1 MDMSGNQAAMAA
13 NGKKEEN
20 IKDFEQSEQAI
31 KKQEKGQSTVKEY
44 VYNVS
49 AAVSNAILVTLGMG
63 LLLQTIAGFIHWG
76 PMVQMGAVTKVI
88 LPAAFG
94 AAIASQ
100 MKTNTMV
107 MFSAMAA
114 STVGAN
120 AVFFTTTPMVLKTMT
135 GFSSAQVAGSAVMTT
150 GQPISAVLAGIVAVL
165 FGKWLSGKTPLDM
178 IIVPAATTI
187 VGTVAGYYLAI
198 VTTPFLVWVGHGI
211 ASMVAV
217 NPIIGTAVVA
227 MAFGAMTMTPASAA
241 ALAVA
246 IGATGITSADA
257 AGAILVG
264 TTAVFVSYPAMSWQE
279 NKIGATIAQGIV
291 TPKIQFPN
299 VIKNPMIL
307 IPPMI
312 GAAIAAP
319 IATMVFH
326 ITVPFTMAGIGFNSF
341 IVPLALFGKS
351 VASFAAYMGVA
362 VIIPVVISF
371 FTYWAMRKMNWIKAG
386 QTHLDMI

>member
-1 MDMSGNQAAMAA
+1 MDMAQNPSQVRRDDSV
-13 NGKKEEN
+13 
-20 IKDFEQSEQAI
+20 KDFEQAEEQMFEQEN
-31 KKQEKGQSTVKEY
+31 KKTPVKEM

-135 GFSSAQVAGSAVMTT
+135 GFSSAQVAGSTVMTT
-150 GQPISAVLAGIVAVL
+150 GQPISAVLAGVIAVV

-187 VGTVAGYYLAI
+187 VGTVSGYYLAI
-198 VTTPFLVWVGHGI
+198 VTTPFLVWLGHSI
-211 ASMVAV
+211 ASMILV
-217 NPIIGTAVVA
+217 NPIIGSAVVA

-246 IGATGITSADA
+246 IGATGITSPEA

-264 TTAVFVSYPAMSWQE
+264 TTAVFVSYPAMSFHE

-312 GAAIAAP
+312 GATIAAP
-319 IATMVFH
+319 IATMMFH
-326 ITVPFTMAGIGFNSF
+326 VTVPFTMAGIGFNSF
-341 IVPLALFGKS
+341 IVPLALAGKS
-351 VASFAAYMGVA
+351 MPMFIAYMIVA
-362 VIIPVVISF
+362 VAMPVVISF
-371 FTYWAMRKMNWIKAG
+371 FTYWAMRKMNWIKKD
-386 QTHLDMI
+386 QMHLDMI

>member
-1 MDMSGNQAAMAA
+1 MAQNAITAEQVKSASNKKSAAVD
-13 NGKKEEN
+13 KES
-20 IKDFEQSEQAI
+20 IRD
-31 KKQEKGQSTVKEY
+31 TVYK
-44 VYNVS
+44 VS

-63 LLLQTIAGFIHWG
+63 LLLQTIAGFIHWA
-76 PMVQMGAVTKVI
+76 PMVQMGAITKVM

-114 STVGAN
+114 SAVGAN
-120 AVFFTTTPMVLKTMT
+120 AVFFTDKAVQGVTAT
-135 GFSSAQVAGSAVMTT
+135 GYAGAQAAGSAIITT
-150 GQPISAVLAGIVAVL
+150 GQPISAVLAGLIAVL

-178 IIVPAATTI
+178 VIVPAATTI
-187 VGTVAGYYLAI
+187 VGTVAGYYLAA
-198 VTTPFLVWVGHGI
+198 VTTPILVAIGAFI
-211 ASMVAV
+211 ASSVAV

-227 MAFGAMTMTPASAA
+227 MVFGALTMTPASAA

-246 IGATGITSADA
+246 IGATGVTSPEA
-257 AGAILVG
+257 AGAILIG
-264 TTAVFVSYPAMSWQE
+264 TTAVFVGFPAMSFHE

-299 VIKNPMIL
+299 LTENPALI

-326 ITVPFTMAGIGFNSF
+326 VTAPFAMAGIGFNSF
-341 IVPLALFGKS
+341 IVPLALAGS
-351 VASFAAYMGVA
+351 NPVAFAAYMGVGVA
-362 VIIPVVISF
+362 VPVVVSLIG
-371 FTYWAMRKMNWIKAG
+371 YRIMRKIGWAKP
-386 QTHLDMI
+386 QQLHLEMI

>member
-1 MDMSGNQAAMAA
+1 MAQNAITARQVKSASNKKSAAVD
-13 NGKKEEN
+13 KES
-20 IKDFEQSEQAI
+20 IRD
-31 KKQEKGQSTVKEY
+31 TVYK
-44 VYNVS
+44 VS

-63 LLLQTIAGFIHWG
+63 LLLQTIAGFIHWA
-76 PMVQMGAVTKVI
+76 PMVQMGAITKVM

-114 STVGAN
+114 SAVGAN
-120 AVFFTTTPMVLKTMT
+120 AVFFTDKAVQGVTAT
-135 GFSSAQVAGSAVMTT
+135 GYAGAQAAGSAIITT
-150 GQPISAVLAGIVAVL
+150 GQPISAVLAGLIAVL

-178 IIVPAATTI
+178 VIVPAATTI
-187 VGTVAGYYLAI
+187 VGTVAGYYLAA
-198 VTTPFLVWVGHGI
+198 VTTPILVAIGAFI
-211 ASMVAV
+211 ASSVAV

-227 MAFGAMTMTPASAA
+227 MVFGALTMTPASAA

-246 IGATGITSADA
+246 IGATGVTSPEA
-257 AGAILVG
+257 AGAILIG
-264 TTAVFVSYPAMSWQE
+264 TTAVFVGFPAMSFHE

-299 VIKNPMIL
+299 LTENPALI

-326 ITVPFTMAGIGFNSF
+326 VTAPFAMAGIGFNSF
-341 IVPLALFGKS
+341 IVPLALAGS
-351 VASFAAYMGVA
+351 NPVAFAAYMGVGVA
-362 VIIPVVISF
+362 VPVVVSF
-371 FTYWAMRKMNWIKAG
+371 IGYRIMRKIGWAKP
-386 QTHLDMI
+386 QQLHLEMI

>member
-1 MDMSGNQAAMAA
+1 MAQNAITAKQVKSASNKKSAAVD
-13 NGKKEEN
+13 KES
-20 IKDFEQSEQAI
+20 IRD
-31 KKQEKGQSTVKEY
+31 TVYK
-44 VYNVS
+44 VS

-63 LLLQTIAGFIHWG
+63 LLLQTIAGFIHWA
-76 PMVQMGAVTKVI
+76 PMVQMGAITKVM

-114 STVGAN
+114 SAVGAN
-120 AVFFTTTPMVLKTMT
+120 AVFFTDKAVQGVTAT
-135 GFSSAQVAGSAVMTT
+135 GYAGAQAAGSAIITT
-150 GQPISAVLAGIVAVL
+150 GQPISAVLAGLIAVL

-178 IIVPAATTI
+178 VIVPAATTI
-187 VGTVAGYYLAI
+187 VGTVAGYYLAA
-198 VTTPFLVWVGHGI
+198 VTTPILVAIGAFI
-211 ASMVAV
+211 ASSVAV

-227 MAFGAMTMTPASAA
+227 MVFGALTMTPASAA

-246 IGATGITSADA
+246 IGATGVTSPEA
-257 AGAILVG
+257 AGAILIG
-264 TTAVFVSYPAMSWQE
+264 TTAVFVGFPAMSFHE

-299 VIKNPMIL
+299 LTENPAL
-307 IPPMI
+307 IITPMI

-326 ITVPFTMAGIGFNSF
+326 VTAPFAMAGIGFNSF
-341 IVPLALFGKS
+341 IVPLALAGS
-351 VASFAAYMGVA
+351 NPVAFAAYMGVGVA
-362 VIIPVVISF
+362 VPVVVSF
-371 FTYWAMRKMNWIKAG
+371 IGYRIMRKIGWAKP
-386 QTHLDMI
+386 QQLHLEMI

>member
-1 MDMSGNQAAMAA
+1 MAQNA
-13 NGKKEEN
+13 ITAEQVKSASNKKSVAVDKES
-20 IKDFEQSEQAI
+20 IRD
-31 KKQEKGQSTVKEY
+31 TVYK
-44 VYNVS
+44 VS

-63 LLLQTIAGFIHWG
+63 LLLQTIAGFIHWA
-76 PMVQMGAVTKVI
+76 PMVQMGAITKVM

-114 STVGAN
+114 SAVGAN
-120 AVFFTTTPMVLKTMT
+120 AVFFTDKAVQGVTAT
-135 GFSSAQVAGSAVMTT
+135 GYAGAQAAGSAIITT
-150 GQPISAVLAGIVAVL
+150 GQPISAVLAGLIAVL

-178 IIVPAATTI
+178 VIVPAATTI
-187 VGTVAGYYLAI
+187 VGTVAGYYLAA
-198 VTTPFLVWVGHGI
+198 VTTPILVAIGAFI
-211 ASMVAV
+211 ASSVAV

-227 MAFGAMTMTPASAA
+227 MVFGALTMTPASAA

-246 IGATGITSADA
+246 IGATGVTSPEA
-257 AGAILVG
+257 AGAILIG
-264 TTAVFVSYPAMSWQE
+264 TTAVFVGFPAMSFHE

-299 VIKNPMIL
+299 LTENPALI

-326 ITVPFTMAGIGFNSF
+326 VTAPFAMAGIGFNSF
-341 IVPLALFGKS
+341 IVPLALAGS
-351 VASFAAYMGVA
+351 NPVAFAAYMGVGVA
-362 VIIPVVISF
+362 VPVVVSF
-371 FTYWAMRKMNWIKAG
+371 IGYRIMRKIGWAKP
-386 QTHLDMI
+386 QQLHLEMI

>member
-1 MDMSGNQAAMAA
+1 MAQNSVSSQKMVIDKDTVIA
-13 NGKKEEN
+13 DIVQSKISIKE
-20 IKDFEQSEQAI
+20 
-31 KKQEKGQSTVKEY
+31 T

-63 LLLQTIAGFIHWG
+63 LLLQTIAGFIDWA
-76 PMVQMGAVTKVI
+76 PMVQMGAITKVM

-107 MFSAMAA
+107 MFAAMAA

-120 AVFFTTTPMVLKTMT
+120 AVFFSDKAVQGVTAT
-135 GFSSAQVAGSAVMTT
+135 GYAGAQLAGSTIITT
-150 GQPISAVLAGIVAVL
+150 GQPISAVLAGLIAVL

-178 IIVPAATTI
+178 VIVPAATTI
-187 VGTVAGYYLAI
+187 VGTVAGYYLAM
-198 VTTPFLVWVGHGI
+198 VTTPLLVAIGKII
-211 ASMVAV
+211 ASSVAI

-227 MAFGAMTMTPASAA
+227 MTFGALTMTPASAA

-246 IGATGITSADA
+246 IGATGITSTEA
-257 AGAILVG
+257 AGAILIG
-264 TTAVFVSYPAMSWQE
+264 TTAVFVGFPAMSFQE

-299 VIKNPMIL
+299 LTQNPALI

-319 IATMVFH
+319 IATIVFH
-326 ITVPFTMAGIGFNSF
+326 VTAPFTMAGIGFNSF
-341 IVPLALFGKS
+341 IVPLALAGSNFN
-351 VASFAAYMGVA
+351 AFIAYMVIGVI
-362 VIIPVVISF
+362 VPIVVSF
-371 FTYWAMRKMNWIKAG
+371 VGYRIMRKMGWAKPE
-386 QTHLDMI
+386 QLHLEMI

>member
-1 MDMSGNQAAMAA
+1 MAQNAITAEQVKSASNKKSAAVD
-13 NGKKEEN
+13 KES
-20 IKDFEQSEQAI
+20 IRD
-31 KKQEKGQSTVKEY
+31 TVYK
-44 VYNVS
+44 VS

-63 LLLQTIAGFIHWG
+63 LLLQTIAGFIHWA
-76 PMVQMGAVTKVI
+76 PMVQMGAITKVM

-114 STVGAN
+114 SAVGAN
-120 AVFFTTTPMVLKTMT
+120 AVFFTDKAVQGVTAT
-135 GFSSAQVAGSAVMTT
+135 GYAGAQAAGSAIITT
-150 GQPISAVLAGIVAVL
+150 GQPISAVLAGLIAVL

-178 IIVPAATTI
+178 VIVPAATTI
-187 VGTVAGYYLAI
+187 VGTVAGYYLAA
-198 VTTPFLVWVGHGI
+198 VTTPILVAIGAFI
-211 ASMVAV
+211 ASSVAV

-227 MAFGAMTMTPASAA
+227 MVFGALTMTPASAA

-246 IGATGITSADA
+246 IGATGVTSPEA
-257 AGAILVG
+257 AGAILIG
-264 TTAVFVSYPAMSWQE
+264 TTAVFVGFPAMSFHE
-279 NKIGATIAQGIV
+279 NKIGSTIAQGIV

-299 VIKNPMIL
+299 LTENPALI

-326 ITVPFTMAGIGFNSF
+326 VTAPFAMAGIGFNSF
-341 IVPLALFGKS
+341 IVPLALAGS
-351 VASFAAYMGVA
+351 NPVAFAAYMGVGVA
-362 VIIPVVISF
+362 VPVVVSF
-371 FTYWAMRKMNWIKAG
+371 IGYRIMRKIGWAKP
-386 QTHLDMI
+386 QQLHLEMI

>member
-1 MDMSGNQAAMAA
+1 MAQNAITAKQVKSASNKKSAAVD
-13 NGKKEEN
+13 KES
-20 IKDFEQSEQAI
+20 IRD
-31 KKQEKGQSTVKEY
+31 TVYK
-44 VYNVS
+44 VS

-63 LLLQTIAGFIHWG
+63 LLLQTIAGFIHWA
-76 PMVQMGAVTKVI
+76 PMVQMGAITKVM

-114 STVGAN
+114 SAVGAN
-120 AVFFTTTPMVLKTMT
+120 AVFFTDKAVQGVTAT
-135 GFSSAQVAGSAVMTT
+135 GYAGAQAAGSAIITT
-150 GQPISAVLAGIVAVL
+150 GQPISAVLAGLIAVL

-178 IIVPAATTI
+178 VIVPAATTI
-187 VGTVAGYYLAI
+187 VGTVAGYYLAA
-198 VTTPFLVWVGHGI
+198 VTTPILVAIGAFI
-211 ASMVAV
+211 ASSVAV

-227 MAFGAMTMTPASAA
+227 MVFGALTMTPASAA

-246 IGATGITSADA
+246 IGATGVTSPEA
-257 AGAILVG
+257 AGAILIG
-264 TTAVFVSYPAMSWQE
+264 TTAVFVGFPAMSFHE

-299 VIKNPMIL
+299 LTENPALI

-326 ITVPFTMAGIGFNSF
+326 VTAPFAMAGIGFNSF
-341 IVPLALFGKS
+341 IVPLALAGS
-351 VASFAAYMGVA
+351 NPVAFAAYMGVGVA
-362 VIIPVVISF
+362 VPVVVSF
-371 FTYWAMRKMNWIKAG
+371 IGYRIMRKIGWAKP
-386 QTHLDMI
+386 QQLHLEMI

>member
-1 MDMSGNQAAMAA
+1 MASD
-13 NGKKEEN
+13 NRKESVREM
-20 IKDFEQSEQAI
+20 
-31 KKQEKGQSTVKEY
+31 

-63 LLLQTIAGFIHWG
+63 LLLQTIAGFIHWA
-76 PMVQMGAVTKVI
+76 PMVQLGAITKI
-88 LPAAFG
+88 MLPAAFG

-107 MFSAMAA
+107 MFAAMAA

-120 AVFFTTTPMVLKTMT
+120 AVFFTTSAMKLSTVT
-135 GFSSAQVAGSAVMTT
+135 GFASAQAPGAAVMTT
-150 GQPISAVLAGIVAVL
+150 GQPISAVLAGLVAVL

-178 IIVPAATTI
+178 IIVPALTTI

-198 VTTPFLVWVGHGI
+198 WTTPILVAIGQFI
-211 ASMVAV
+211 TSSVAL
-217 NPIIGTAVVA
+217 NPVIGTACVA

-241 ALAVA
+241 AMAVA
-246 IGATGITSADA
+246 IGATGVTSPAA
-257 AGAILVG
+257 AGAMIIG
-264 TTAVFVSYPAMSWQE
+264 TTAVFVAYPAMSFQE
-279 NKIGATIAQGIV
+279 NKIGATIAQGLV

-299 VIKNPMIL
+299 IIKNPLLL

-319 IATMVFH
+319 IATLIFKVSVSFEY
-326 ITVPFTMAGIGFNSF
+326 AGIGFNSF
-341 IVPLALFGKS
+341 IVPLALLKS
-351 VASFAAYMGVA
+351 NVGIFAAYMVFGVVVPAA
-362 VIIPVVISF
+362 VAFVV
-371 FTYWAMRKMNWIKAG
+371 YWIMRRAGWIKAG

>member
-1 MDMSGNQAAMAA
+1 MAQNAITAKQVKSASNKKSAAVD
-13 NGKKEEN
+13 KES
-20 IKDFEQSEQAI
+20 IRD
-31 KKQEKGQSTVKEY
+31 TVYK
-44 VYNVS
+44 VS

-63 LLLQTIAGFIHWG
+63 LLLQTIAGFIHWA
-76 PMVQMGAVTKVI
+76 PMVQMGAITKVM

-114 STVGAN
+114 SAVGAN
-120 AVFFTTTPMVLKTMT
+120 AVFFTDKAVQGVTAT
-135 GFSSAQVAGSAVMTT
+135 GYAGAQAAGSAIITT
-150 GQPISAVLAGIVAVL
+150 GQPISAVLAGLIAVL

-178 IIVPAATTI
+178 VIVPDATTI
-187 VGTVAGYYLAI
+187 VGTVAGYYLAA
-198 VTTPFLVWVGHGI
+198 VTTPILVAIGAFI
-211 ASMVAV
+211 ASSVAV

-227 MAFGAMTMTPASAA
+227 MVFGALTMTPASAA

-246 IGATGITSADA
+246 IGATGVTSPEA
-257 AGAILVG
+257 AGAILIG
-264 TTAVFVSYPAMSWQE
+264 TTAVFVGFPAMSFHE

-299 VIKNPMIL
+299 LTENPALI

-326 ITVPFTMAGIGFNSF
+326 VTAPFAMAGIGFNSF
-341 IVPLALFGKS
+341 IVPLALAGS
-351 VASFAAYMGVA
+351 NPVAFAAYMGVGVA
-362 VIIPVVISF
+362 VPVVVSF
-371 FTYWAMRKMNWIKAG
+371 IGYRIMRKIGWAKP
-386 QTHLDMI
+386 QQLHLEMI

>member
-1 MDMSGNQAAMAA
+1 MAQNA
-13 NGKKEEN
+13 ITAEQVKSASYKKSVAVDKES
-20 IKDFEQSEQAI
+20 IRD
-31 KKQEKGQSTVKEY
+31 TVYK
-44 VYNVS
+44 VS

-63 LLLQTIAGFIHWG
+63 LLLQTIAGFIHWA
-76 PMVQMGAVTKVI
+76 PMVQMGAITKVM

-114 STVGAN
+114 SAVGAN
-120 AVFFTTTPMVLKTMT
+120 AVFFTDKAVQGVTAT
-135 GFSSAQVAGSAVMTT
+135 GYAGAQAAGSAIITT
-150 GQPISAVLAGIVAVL
+150 GQPISAVLAGLIAVL

-178 IIVPAATTI
+178 VIVPAATTI
-187 VGTVAGYYLAI
+187 VGTVAGYYLAA
-198 VTTPFLVWVGHGI
+198 VTTPILVAIGAFI
-211 ASMVAV
+211 ASSVAV

-227 MAFGAMTMTPASAA
+227 MVFGALTMTPASAA

-246 IGATGITSADA
+246 IGATGVTSPEA
-257 AGAILVG
+257 AGAILIG
-264 TTAVFVSYPAMSWQE
+264 TTAVFVGFPAMSFHE

-299 VIKNPMIL
+299 LTENPALI

-326 ITVPFTMAGIGFNSF
+326 VTAPFAMAGIGFNSF
-341 IVPLALFGKS
+341 IVPLALAGS
-351 VASFAAYMGVA
+351 NPVAFAAYMGVGVA
-362 VIIPVVISF
+362 VPVVVSF
-371 FTYWAMRKMNWIKAG
+371 IGYRIMRKIGWAKP
-386 QTHLDMI
+386 QQLHLEMI

>member
-1 MDMSGNQAAMAA
+1 MAQNAITAKQVKSASNKKSAAVD
-13 NGKKEEN
+13 KES
-20 IKDFEQSEQAI
+20 ISD
-31 KKQEKGQSTVKEY
+31 TVYK
-44 VYNVS
+44 VS

-63 LLLQTIAGFIHWG
+63 LLLQTIAGFIHWA
-76 PMVQMGAVTKVI
+76 PMVQMGAITKVM

-114 STVGAN
+114 SAVGAN
-120 AVFFTTTPMVLKTMT
+120 AVFFTDKAVQGVTAT
-135 GFSSAQVAGSAVMTT
+135 GYAGAQAAGSAIITT
-150 GQPISAVLAGIVAVL
+150 GQPISAVLAGLIAVL

-178 IIVPAATTI
+178 VIVPAATTI
-187 VGTVAGYYLAI
+187 VGTVAGYYLAA
-198 VTTPFLVWVGHGI
+198 VTTPILVAIGAFI
-211 ASMVAV
+211 ASSVAV

-227 MAFGAMTMTPASAA
+227 MVFGALTMTPASAA

-246 IGATGITSADA
+246 IGATGVTSPEA

-264 TTAVFVSYPAMSWQE
+264 TTAVFVGFPAMSFHE

-299 VIKNPMIL
+299 LTENPALI

-326 ITVPFTMAGIGFNSF
+326 VTAPFAMAGIGFNSF
-341 IVPLALFGKS
+341 IVPLALAGS
-351 VASFAAYMGVA
+351 NPVAFAAYMGVGVA
-362 VIIPVVISF
+362 VPVVVSF
-371 FTYWAMRKMNWIKAG
+371 IGYRIMRKIGWAKP
-386 QTHLDMI
+386 QQLHLEMI

>member
-1 MDMSGNQAAMAA
+1 MAQNAITAEQVKSASNKKSAAVD
-13 NGKKEEN
+13 KES
-20 IKDFEQSEQAI
+20 IRD
-31 KKQEKGQSTVKEY
+31 TVYK
-44 VYNVS
+44 VS

-63 LLLQTIAGFIHWG
+63 LLLQTIAGFIHWA
-76 PMVQMGAVTKVI
+76 PMVQMGAITKVM

-114 STVGAN
+114 SAVGAN
-120 AVFFTTTPMVLKTMT
+120 AVFFTDKAVQGVTAT
-135 GFSSAQVAGSAVMTT
+135 GYAGAQAAGSAIITT
-150 GQPISAVLAGIVAVL
+150 GQPISAVLAGLIAVL

-178 IIVPAATTI
+178 VIVPAATTI
-187 VGTVAGYYLAI
+187 VGTVAGYYLAA
-198 VTTPFLVWVGHGI
+198 VTTPILVAIGAFI
-211 ASMVAV
+211 ASSVAV

-227 MAFGAMTMTPASAA
+227 MVFGALTMTPASAA

-246 IGATGITSADA
+246 IGATGVTSPEA
-257 AGAILVG
+257 AGAILIG
-264 TTAVFVSYPAMSWQE
+264 TTAVFVGFPAMSFHE

-299 VIKNPMIL
+299 LTENPALI

-326 ITVPFTMAGIGFNSF
+326 VTAPFAMAGIGFNSF
-341 IVPLALFGKS
+341 IVPLALAGS
-351 VASFAAYMGVA
+351 NPVAFAAYMGVGVA
-362 VIIPVVISF
+362 VPVVVSF
-371 FTYWAMRKMNWIKAG
+371 IGYRIMRKIGWAKPQQLHME
-386 QTHLDMI
+386 MI

>member
-1 MDMSGNQAAMAA
+1 MAQNAITAEQVKSASNKKSAAVD
-13 NGKKEEN
+13 KES
-20 IKDFEQSEQAI
+20 IRD
-31 KKQEKGQSTVKEY
+31 TVYK
-44 VYNVS
+44 VS

-63 LLLQTIAGFIHWG
+63 LLLQTIAGFIHWA
-76 PMVQMGAVTKVI
+76 PMVQMGAITKVM

-114 STVGAN
+114 SAVGAN
-120 AVFFTTTPMVLKTMT
+120 AVFFTDKAVQGVTAT
-135 GFSSAQVAGSAVMTT
+135 GYAGAQAAGSAIITT
-150 GQPISAVLAGIVAVL
+150 GQPISAVLAGLIAVL

-178 IIVPAATTI
+178 VIVPAATTI
-187 VGTVAGYYLAI
+187 VGTVAGYYLAA
-198 VTTPFLVWVGHGI
+198 VTTPILVAIGAFI
-211 ASMVAV
+211 ASSVAV

-227 MAFGAMTMTPASAA
+227 MVFGALTMTPASAA

-246 IGATGITSADA
+246 IGATGVTSPEA
-257 AGAILVG
+257 AGAILID
-264 TTAVFVSYPAMSWQE
+264 TTAVFVGFPAMSFHE

-299 VIKNPMIL
+299 LTENPALI

-326 ITVPFTMAGIGFNSF
+326 VTAPFAMAGIGFNSF
-341 IVPLALFGKS
+341 IVPLALAGS
-351 VASFAAYMGVA
+351 NPVAFAAYMGVGVA
-362 VIIPVVISF
+362 VPVVVSF
-371 FTYWAMRKMNWIKAG
+371 IGYRIMRKIGWAKP
-386 QTHLDMI
+386 QQLHLEMI

>member
-1 MDMSGNQAAMAA
+1 MAQNAITAEQVKSASNKKSAAVD
-13 NGKKEEN
+13 KES
-20 IKDFEQSEQAI
+20 IRD
-31 KKQEKGQSTVKEY
+31 TVYK
-44 VYNVS
+44 VS

-63 LLLQTIAGFIHWG
+63 LLLQTIAGFIHWA
-76 PMVQMGAVTKVI
+76 PMVQMGAITKVM

-114 STVGAN
+114 SAVGAN
-120 AVFFTTTPMVLKTMT
+120 AVFFTDKAVQGVTAT
-135 GFSSAQVAGSAVMTT
+135 GYAGAQAAGSAIITT
-150 GQPISAVLAGIVAVL
+150 GQPISAVLAGLIAVL

-178 IIVPAATTI
+178 VIVPAATTI
-187 VGTVAGYYLAI
+187 VGTVAGYYLAA
-198 VTTPFLVWVGHGI
+198 VTTPILVAIGAFI
-211 ASMVAV
+211 ASSVAV

-227 MAFGAMTMTPASAA
+227 MVFGALTMTPASAA

-246 IGATGITSADA
+246 IGATGVTSPEA
-257 AGAILVG
+257 AGAILIG
-264 TTAVFVSYPAMSWQE
+264 TTAVFVGFPAMSFHE

-299 VIKNPMIL
+299 LTENPALI

-319 IATMVFH
+319 IATMIFH
-326 ITVPFTMAGIGFNSF
+326 VTAPFAMAGIGFNSY
-341 IVPLALFGKS
+341 IVPLALAGS
-351 VASFAAYMGVA
+351 NPVAFAAYMGVGVA
-362 VIIPVVISF
+362 VPVVVSF
-371 FTYWAMRKMNWIKAG
+371 IGYRIMRKIGWAKP
-386 QTHLDMI
+386 QQLHLEMI